1 MKRPYVEIAAFEA
14 WAEADIFRN
23 RLAAQ
28 GVPAVLMGPN
38 TSSTFGM
45 YMGVASKVSVMVP
58 EASARL
64 AEQILRGE
72 VSPGVVPPG
81 TRPRS
86 DPPHT
91 PIRSTSRVCRKNSA
105 KR

>member
-1 MKRPYVEIAAFEA
+1 MKQPYVEIAAFEA
-14 WAEADIFRN
+14 WAEADIFRS
-23 RLAAQ
+23 RLVAQ

-45 YMGVASKVSVMVP
+45 YMGLASKVSVMVP
-58 EASARL
+58 EASARR
-64 AEQILRGE
+64 AEKILMEE
-72 VSPGVVPPG
+72 VSPGVVPPV

-91 PIRSTSRVCRKNSA
+91 PIRSAARGGGKNRV